1 MSDAMSPASL
11 SRRSL
16 LGLAAGTSVLAITG
30 RAQAQTQVQAA
41 AYSRVSADVATLREA
56 GLGRYAEF
64 VRVNLDSA
72 LQSAF
77 AGRTGVR
84 GAPALVVKLSGV
96 QLSAYAGGGF
106 GGFDSASSDFMT
118 GEAFV
123 LTGGSVS
130 RRYPQVISSP
140 AGPGGSWA
148 DEGGEQRRTAVL
160 CQNYAAWLARA
171 L

>member
-1 MSDAMSPASL
+1 MSPGAF
-11 SRRSL
+11 SRRSFL
-16 LGLAAGTSVLAITG
+16 AGAAGASVLAFSG
-30 RAQAQTQVQAA
+30 HAQAQAA
-41 AYSRVSADVATLREA
+41 AYSRIAADVSTLREA

-64 VRVNLDSA
+64 VRLNLDSA
-72 LQSAF
+72 LQRAF

-84 GAPALVVKLSGV
+84 GAPSLVVKLSGV
-96 QLSAYAGGGF
+96 QLSAYVGGGLS
-106 GGFDSASSDFMT
+106 GFDSASSDFMT

-130 RRYPQVISSP
+130 RRYPQVVSSP
-140 AGPGGSWA
+140 AGPGGSWPE
-148 DEGGEQRRTAVL
+148 EGGEQRRTAVL